1 MPSLALQDRVV
12 LRASGP
18 DAGRLLQD
26 VLTPDLDQLQAGQ
39 ALPGA
44 LLTPQG
50 KIMFDFLI
58 SRSEPDGFLIEIARD
73 FAEDFAKRML
83 LYKLR
88 AKMEIRGE
96 TGLSV
101 GVVWDETPPEDA
113 LLDRRFRQEPKVY
126 RIYGTE
132 VPASTA
138 EPNDY
143 RRLRIAA
150 GVAEG
155 GVDYALSD
163 VFPHDVLFDLNGG
176 ISFKKGCFV
185 GQEVVSRMQH
195 RGTARRRI
203 AIVTAPEPLPQDG
216 TPITADAKPAGALGS
231 TVNGEALAIVRT
243 DRIAATLESGGDIR
257 IGSVPVELRLPSWTG
272 LTFEKTAGDAVD

>member
-26 VLTPDLDQLQAGQ
+26 VLTPDLDQLQAGE

-58 SRSEPDGFLIEIARD
+58 SRSDPDGFLIEVARD
-73 FAEDFAKRML
+73 VAGDFAKRMM

-88 AKMEIRGE
+88 AKMEIDGE

-101 GVVWDETPPEDA
+101 GAVWDETPPDGA
-113 LLDRRFRQEPKVY
+113 ILDRRFREEPKVY
-126 RIYGTE
+126 RVYETE
-132 VPASTA
+132 APASTA
-138 EPNDY
+138 APDDY

-155 GVDYALSD
+155 GVDYAFSD
-163 VFPHDVLFDLNGG
+163 VFPHDVLLDLNGG
-176 ISFKKGCFV
+176 VSFRKGCFV

-195 RGTARRRI
+195 RGTARRRV
-203 AIVTAPEPLPQDG
+203 AIVTAPESLPQDG
-216 TPITADAKPAGALGS
+216 ASITADAKPAGALGS

-243 DRIAATLESGGDIR
+243 DRIAAALESGGDIR
-257 IGSVPVELRLPSWTG
+257 VGSVPVQLRLPPWTG
-272 LTFEKTAGDAVD
+272 LTFEKAAGDAGD